1 MVPRLIFYSSHRMAL
16 HESLSH
22 FLFQALKRV
31 SNDAENLMERE
42 LADTKRLTVSLPPDV
57 PAAQRER
64 GRSGGKTVLTTGL
77 LCSR

>member
-1 MVPRLIFYSSHRMAL
+1 
-16 HESLSH
+16 
-22 FLFQALKRV
+22 
-31 SNDAENLMERE
+31 MERE